1 MFELIFLIDIL
12 YQPFDV
18 DNLSNRRFMPVKKRN
33 IYSTKIAYH
42 AYTWITIFVIYF
54 VLVYFN
60 SDKTIYKKLTASLSY
75 VVFFA
80 IIPTYIGY
88 AVYNRFINGKKY
100 IQYFLIIGL
109 LIIFSGTVSYY
120 YFKLFYDSPY
130 NYVQWLGNAI
140 FVVGLATA
148 VKIVRQSFKE
158 RIQIHEIKAQQLES
172 ELALLKSQ
180 INPHFF
186 FNTLNN
192 LYALSLMKSEEVPAV
207 ILKLSELMRYILE
220 SSKKDSVD
228 LVHEHEF
235 LENYLYLQKIRF
247 TSSQNIEYNV
257 EGDLAGKRISPML
270 LMPFVE
276 NSFKHSTS
284 VNVDQFRIRINL
296 RISDNDLTFT
306 AYNSKLQQA
315 ENQQTDS
322 IKLGLDNVKRRLELL
337 YPDQHVLEITDNP
350 DNYYVMLRLQL

>member
-1 MFELIFLIDIL
+1 
-12 YQPFDV
+12 
-18 DNLSNRRFMPVKKRN
+18 MPVKKRN

-42 AYTWITIFVIYF
+42 TYTWITIFVIYF

-60 SDKTIYKKLTASLSY
+60 SDKTLYHKLTASLSY

-88 AVYNRFINGKKY
+88 AIYNRFINRKKY
-100 IQYFLIIGL
+100 VQYFLIIAL
-109 LIIFSGTVSYY
+109 LIIISGTSSYY
-120 YFKLFYDSPY
+120 YFKFLYDSPY

-140 FVVGLATA
+140 FVNGLATA
-148 VKIVRQSFKE
+148 VKIVRQGFKE

-220 SSKKDSVD
+220 SSKKNSVD

-235 LENYLYLQKIRF
+235 LENYIYLQKIRF
-247 TSSQNIEYNV
+247 TGSQNIQYDAG
-257 EGDLAGKRISPML
+257 GDFAGKRIAPMI

-284 VNVDQFRIRINL
+284 TNVDQFCIRIDL
-296 RISDNDLTFT
+296 KISDNELTFT
-306 AYNSKLQQA
+306 TFNSKPQQA
-315 ENQQTDS
+315 ENYQTNS

-337 YPDQHVLEITDNP
+337 YPDKHVLEITDNP
-350 DNYYVMLRLQL
+350 DNYNVMLRLQL